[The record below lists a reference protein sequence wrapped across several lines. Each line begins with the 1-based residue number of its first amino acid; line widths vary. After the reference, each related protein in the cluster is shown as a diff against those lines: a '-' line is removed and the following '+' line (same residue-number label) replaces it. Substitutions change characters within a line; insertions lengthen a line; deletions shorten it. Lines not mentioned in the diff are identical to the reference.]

1 MGVGIP
7 ISFKRQPTRDDS
19 AAILAP
25 EQQRRVIEY
34 GFGEAAART
43 SPDGTS
49 ANGRTAAG
57 GPAWIDR
64 ALDALEPAA
73 D

>member
-7 ISFKRQPTRDDS
+7 ISFKRQPTREHS
-19 AAILAP
+19 AAMLAP

-34 GFGEAAART
+34 GSGEAATRT
-43 SPDGTS
+43 SPEQTS
-49 ANGRTAAG
+49 ANGRTAG
-57 GPAWIDR
+57 SPAWIDR
-64 ALDALEPAA
+64 ALDALEQAA